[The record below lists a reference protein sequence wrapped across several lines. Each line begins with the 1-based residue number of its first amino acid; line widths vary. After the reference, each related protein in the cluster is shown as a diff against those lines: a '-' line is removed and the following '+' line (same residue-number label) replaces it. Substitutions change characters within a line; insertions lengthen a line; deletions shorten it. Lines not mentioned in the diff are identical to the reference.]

1 MQKKNDNVIENS
13 KKKEKKN
20 KDKKVSVFKKF
31 FENLKEDYPIFILS
45 IVSFLVISI
54 ITFFSVTKNVTIAA
68 FSLNEYEIGQI
79 ADRNIVADRTIPANS
94 KYPIAIHDGEKII
107 RKGFPI
113 TEEGYRK
120 LEKMANEKEYIDYR
134 AYANSVLYLLLL
146 MILWTLLYSDVLL
159 GRKLAFKELLLQII
173 FFTILYSCTLFAPKY
188 PFFAQSPFHL
198 CIAIPT
204 AFVIFLITLLYGEK
218 SALFYSIVLSLGI
231 LCAADYNII
240 VFLFTFC
247 SCFSAA
253 RIVRKIETR
262 IDMVF
267 ASVSIALLNIL
278 FLFL

>member
-120 LEKMANEKEYIDYR
+120 LERMAKEKEYID
-134 AYANSVLYLLLL
+134 
-146 MILWTLLYSDVLL
+146 
-159 GRKLAFKELLLQII
+159 
-173 FFTILYSCTLFAPKY
+173 
-188 PFFAQSPFHL
+188 
-198 CIAIPT
+198 
-204 AFVIFLITLLYGEK
+204 
-218 SALFYSIVLSLGI
+218 
-231 LCAADYNII
+231 
-240 VFLFTFC
+240 
-247 SCFSAA
+247 
-253 RIVRKIETR
+253 
-262 IDMVF
+262 
-267 ASVSIALLNIL
+267 
-278 FLFL
+278 